1 MTLDVFLSRLM
12 DDARD
17 AGIEAAEAYIA
28 SGDSFKAVSVQQEIV
43 QYAVNTTCGLSLRG
57 LYRGK
62 MGYAST
68 EVMDEEAVGQLVQG
82 VLESASLSEEE
93 DKQFIYAG
101 DEKYPEVETY
111 NPALEAVLPKEKL
124 DFVLN
129 MEKAALNT
137 DPHVRQVKH
146 NTILSGSGQV
156 RIKNSYGLDIS
167 YKGNYCCAYLQP
179 IAREGDKANT
189 AFDIA
194 LSHDFAKLDYQAL
207 AESAVKKAVF
217 GLAGKPVRSGTY
229 RVILEN
235 DAMADLMETFSGIFS
250 AENTQHGLSL
260 LKGRVGET
268 IAADCVTLMDDPLL
282 PFGNGSRPF
291 DAEGVATKTKAVI
304 EGGKLKT
311 LLHNLKTAEKDGVQ
325 TTGNASKA
333 GYSAPVRVSP
343 TNFFIKPGA
352 DDLETLMKKMG
363 DGLVITE
370 LSGLHSGANG
380 VSGDFSLLAKG
391 FSVKEGKK
399 GDPVEQITIA
409 GNFYQLLQNV
419 RAVGSD
425 LKFPGG
431 NVGSP
436 SIDAGEMAVAGN

>member
-1 MTLDVFLSRLM
+1 MNLDTFLLKLM
-12 DDARD
+12 DAARD

-28 SGDSFKAVSVQQEIV
+28 SGDSFKAVSAQQEIV

-57 LYRGK
+57 LYGGK

-68 EVMDEEAVGQLVQG
+68 EVMDEEAVSQLVKG
-82 VLESASLSEEE
+82 VVESASLSEEE

-101 DEKYPEVETY
+101 DKAYPNVDTY
-111 NPALEAVLPKEKL
+111 NPALESVSPKDKL

-129 MEKAALNT
+129 MENTALHT
-137 DPHVRQVKH
+137 DPHVKQVKY
-146 NTILSGSGQV
+146 NTVLSGSGQV
-156 RIKNSYGLDIS
+156 RIKNTYGLDVS
-167 YKGNYCCAYLQP
+167 YKGNYCGAYLQP
-179 IAREGDKANT
+179 IARDGEKAST

-194 LSHDFAKLDYQAL
+194 IAHDFSNLDYKKL

-217 GLAGKPVRSGTY
+217 GLAGKAVKSGNY

-235 DAMADLMETFSGIFS
+235 GAMADLLDTFSGIFS

-268 IAADCVTLMDDPLL
+268 IAADCVVLMDDPLM
-282 PFGNGSRPF
+282 PYGEGSRPF

-304 EGGKLKT
+304 ERGVLKT
-311 LLHNLKTAEKDGVQ
+311 LLHNLKTAQKDGVQ

-333 GYSAPVRVSP
+333 SYSAPVRVSP
-343 TNFFIKPGA
+343 TNFFIQPGNN
-352 DDLETLMKKMG
+352 DLDVMIKKMG

-370 LSGLHSGANG
+370 LNGLHSGANG

-399 GDPVEQITIA
+399 GEPVEQITIA
-409 GNFYQLLQNV
+409 GNFYQLLKNV

-436 SIDAGEMAVAGN
+436 SIDVGEMAVAGA